1 MGTGPD
7 SGRLPDTIPLIEFI
21 LIRGFQAMKLDRL
34 LGIQFESGHKAKDA
48 ETEGVS
54 RRGTLVDPEAQNGS
68 KGSNNESTAAFA
80 RPRDL
85 ATVAQNK
92 RPESA
97 GLEAQY
103 GRRGSNNESTA
114 VYARPVDLPT
124 FAQGSA
130 SKEVVRAVANLSRCS
145 YPLF

>member
-1 MGTGPD
+1 M
-7 SGRLPDTIPLIEFI
+7 
-21 LIRGFQAMKLDRL
+21 
-34 LGIQFESGHKAKDA
+34 GIQFELDYRRYMDA
-48 ETEGVS
+48 EPERVS
-54 RRGTLVDPEAQNGS
+54 RRGMLVDPEAQNE
-68 KGSNNESTAAFA
+68 SNNDSTAVYA
-80 RPRDL
+80 RPGDL

-114 VYARPVDLPT
+114 AYARPVDLAT

-130 SKEVVRAVANLSRCS
+130 GKEVVRAVANLSRCS